1 MKYKYIVKKENF
13 PQNYRK
19 LLSENYKAWYK
30 FIEPG
35 TTLSGFADRAP
46 YYIHHK
52 TGLMRKLKE
61 FLYPITKVLDELCF
75 G

>member
-30 FIEPG
+30 FIESG

-52 TGLMRKLKE
+52 TELMRKLIE